1 MNLKRMKMNYKV
13 IPSVSLSNYLENENE
28 NNEQKIVSKLLYS
41 EQSKW
46 KLIKISNL
54 RNLQDEFYIL
64 LLFIH
69 Q

>member
-41 EQSKW
+41 EKSKW

-54 RNLQDEFYIL
+54 RNL
-64 LLFIH
+64 H
-69 Q
+69 NSKT